1 MNGDFTTLIIV
12 ILVLLVSMA
21 IHEVMHAVASLKLGD
36 ATAQSQ
42 GRISWNPFV
51 HIDPIFTL
59 ALPVGLFLIGAP
71 IFAAA
76 KPVEVNFHRL
86 KWGEFGGA
94 IVGAVGPLSNLL
106 LAVAAAGIFHIFLG
120 ESGGLGAKMLAYF
133 VVINIGLAVFNSIP
147 WPPLD
152 GSRVLYAFAPR
163 PLQQLMESIERLGLM
178 GLVIFIFLF
187 FQILSPLMG
196 NLIEK
201 LANSLLP
208 GLIL

>member
-1 MNGDFTTLIIV
+1 MNANLSTLIIV

-21 IHEVMHAVASLKLGD
+21 VHEVMHAVASLKLGD
-36 ATAQSQ
+36 DTAHSQ

-59 ALPVGLFLIGAP
+59 ALPVLLFLASAP

-76 KPVEVNFHRL
+76 KPVEVNFNRL

-94 IVGAVGPLSNLL
+94 IVGAVGPLSNLA
-106 LAVAAAGIFHIFLG
+106 LAL
-120 ESGGLGAKMLAYF
+120 LGAGLLQIFGSGVSGLTADFFVYF
-133 VVINIGLAVFNSIP
+133 IAINIGLAVFNSIP

-163 PLQQLMESIERLGLM
+163 PLQEFMEAIERFGIA
-178 GLVIFIFLF
+178 GLVLFIFLF
-187 FQILSPLMG
+187 YQYLSPVVG
-196 NLIEK
+196 NLIDK
-201 LANSLLP
+201 LTN
-208 GLIL
+208 GLI